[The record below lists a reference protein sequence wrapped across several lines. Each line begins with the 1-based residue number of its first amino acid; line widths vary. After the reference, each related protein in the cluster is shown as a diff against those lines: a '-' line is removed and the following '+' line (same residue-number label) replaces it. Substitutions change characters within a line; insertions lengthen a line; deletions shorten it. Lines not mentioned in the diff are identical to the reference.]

1 MRTFV
6 HLALFASAIA
16 MAVGAF
22 GPLVGAVEGRN
33 IAFEDL
39 RDGFPAGQTLEQV
52 DGQSGSFVTSV
63 TVALLIIAAVVLL
76 AALFGSRVLGWLGV
90 LAGVV
95 VLGVLAWRLDESF
108 GLFDNYRDL
117 LGDTWGLY
125 AFGGGLIVALLAL
138 LVPRERAAARTPLPA
153 RS

>member
-6 HLALFASAIA
+6 HLAQFASAIA

-39 RDGFPAGQTLEQV
+39 RDGFPAVQTLEQV
-52 DGQSGSFVTSV
+52 DEQSGSFATSLTLV
-63 TVALLIIAAVVLL
+63 LLIVAAVVLL
-76 AALFGSRVLGWLGV
+76 AALFGSRALGWLAV

-108 GLFDNYRDL
+108 GLFDNYRDV
-117 LGDTWGLY
+117 LGDPWGLY
-125 AFGGGLIVALLAL
+125 AFGGELIVALLAL
-138 LVPRERAAARTPLPA
+138 LIPRERTAARTPLPA
-153 RS
+153 RT